1 VKEKDVILKTT
12 ETIPA
17 PKILLFDIE
26 TAPNLSYV
34 WGQYEQNVLGH
45 QQESYLLSF
54 AYKWL
59 GDKTTSVRSLPDYKK
74 YKAGSGDDKELV
86 KDLWNLLDQ
95 ADIVIGHNVDAFD
108 ILKANTRFIYH
119 DLEPPQF
126 YRTVDTL
133 KIARKMFKFNSNKLD
148 DLGNF
153 LGVGRKVKH
162 TGVSLWF
169 GCMSG
174 DPDSWEVMC
183 KYNKQDVDLLER
195 VYLKLRTWAPKHPNV
210 NVYSGAEGCTKCS
223 GSSTVKRGF
232 AYTDVSRA
240 QRYYCKDC
248 RGYSTGKW
256 ERMKS
261 ATVTV

>member
-1 VKEKDVILKTT
+1 MIRKINTQT
-12 ETIPA
+12 ETTVRT

-59 GDKTTSVRSLPDYKK
+59 GDKTVTCRSLPDYKK
-74 YKAGSGDDKELV
+74 YKPGDTDDKGLV

-95 ADIVIGHNVDAFD
+95 ADIIIAHNGDAFD
-108 ILKANTRFIYH
+108 LLKANTRFIYH
-119 DLEPPQF
+119 GMEPPQF

-133 KIARKMFKFNSNKLD
+133 KIARKQFKFNSNKLD

-153 LGVGRKVKH
+153 LGVGRKLKH
-162 TGVSLWF
+162 TGISLWF
-169 GCMSG
+169 GCMAG
-174 DPDSWEVMC
+174 DKSSWDTMC
-183 KYNKQDVDLLER
+183 KYNKQDVELLER
-195 VYLKLRTWAPKHPNV
+195 VYLKLRSWAPRHPSL
-210 NVYSGAEGCTKCS
+210 NVYLGRTEGCTKC
-223 GSSTVKRGF
+223 GSSNTTKRGY

-240 QRYYCKDC
+240 QRYQCKDC
-248 RGYSTGKW
+248 KGYSTGKW
-256 ERMKS
+256 ER
-261 ATVTV
+261 VTAAA

>member
-1 VKEKDVILKTT
+1 VKIKRNLASQTNK
-12 ETIPA
+12 A

-34 WGQYEQNVLGH
+34 WGHYEQNVIAH
-45 QQESYLLSF
+45 EQESYMLSF

-59 GDKTTSVRSLPDYKK
+59 GDKTVTVRSLPDYKR
-74 YKAGSGDDKELV
+74 YKPGDTDDKELV

-95 ADIVIGHNVDAFD
+95 ADIVIAHNGDKFD

-119 DLEPPQF
+119 DMEPPQF

-133 KIARKMFKFNSNKLD
+133 KIARNQFKFNSNKLD
-148 DLGNF
+148 DLGRY
-153 LGVGRKVKH
+153 LGVGRKVPH
-162 TGVSLWF
+162 TGASLWF

-174 DPDSWEVMC
+174 DKASWDTMC
-183 KYNKQDVDLLER
+183 KYNKQDVSLLER
-195 VYLKLRTWAPKHPNV
+195 VYLKLRPWAPRHPNL
-210 NVYSGAEGCTKCS
+210 NVFAGKTSDTSCTKC
-223 GSSTVKRGF
+223 GSSKVIKRGF

-240 QRYYCKDC
+240 QRYFCNDC

-256 ERMKS
+256 ERNLALS
-261 ATVTV
+261 A